1 MVSVGELW
9 VYAGFFV
16 TLVAAGLGLPAPEEL
31 VISGA
36 GVLAGRLPPKP
47 NTIKVSIAYPPPTP
61 VQVAGLLAIN
71 PHGGFPGGLPW
82 AALAPTAPRE
92 LSPEEVT
99 SLQAVGLLA
108 VNPEGGF
115 PGALPWA
122 ALAGAGPAVEMQI
135 VEPQRSDEIH
145 VRWWILLPVCIIAVV
160 LSDVILYS
168 LGLWGGERLLRYRWM
183 AHMMPPNRRRRTE
196 ENFHRY
202 GVSILVFGRLVPG
215 IRAPLFLTAGS
226 MRLPLP
232 RFLIADGLGA
242 VVGNSF
248 FFFLGFWLG
257 DSVKTLIERA
267 EERLKPILIIV
278 AVGLVVAYL
287 LWHFLR
293 HPVSTGDP
301 SEVPLIGQQVA
312 QVAEQIEQAEAAEKD
327 PPSFGKPGEK
337 ELPPAKPP
345 PSWVRRVGR
354 LPMLLIV
361 FGVSLA
367 ATWLLRHFRRKTT
380 VSDASQKRRAKDA
393 SAKRR

>member
-1 MVSVGELW
+1 MVSAGELW
-9 VYAGFFV
+9 VYFGFFV

-36 GVLAGRLPPKP
+36 GVLAGRLPRKAEILEVPM
-47 NTIKVSIAYPPPTP
+47 VYPTP
-61 VQVAGLLAIN
+61 AEVTGLLAFN
-71 PHGGFPGGLPW
+71 PQAGFPGGLPW
-82 AALAPTAPRE
+82 AALARTARHE
-92 LSPEEVT
+92 LSSEELT
-99 SLQAVGLLA
+99 SLQVVGLLA

-115 PGALPWA
+115 PGGLPWA
-122 ALAGAGPAVEMQI
+122 ALGGAGPAAEKQI
-135 VEPQRSDEIH
+135 LSPPDEIH

-160 LSDVILYS
+160 LSDLILYG
-168 LGLWGGERLLRYRWM
+168 LGLWGGDRVLRHRWI
-183 AHMMPPNRRRRTE
+183 ARMMPPNRRRRTE

-232 RFLIADGLGA
+232 QFLIADGLGA

-312 QVAEQIEQAEAAEKD
+312 QVASQIEHPESAEEA
-327 PPSFGKPGEK
+327 PSSFGDPAKK
-337 ELPPAKPP
+337 EPPAPKHPP
-345 PSWVRRVGR
+345 PWGRRAR
-354 LPMLLIV
+354 KLPLLLIALCA
-361 FGVSLA
+361 SAL
-367 ATWLLRHFRRKTT
+367 ATWLLRHFRRKPTPN
-380 VSDASQKRRAKDA
+380 DASQKHLSDDA
-393 SAKRR
+393 PAKRR

>member
-1 MVSVGELW
+1 MVSAGELW
-9 VYAGFFV
+9 IYAGFFA

-36 GVLAGRLPPKP
+36 GVLAGRLPPEAKILEVP
-47 NTIKVSIAYPPPTP
+47 MVYPTP
-61 VQVAGLLAIN
+61 AEVTGLLAFN
-71 PHGGFPGGLPW
+71 PQAGFPGGLPWATLARTARHELSPEELAGLQAAGMLAVNPEAGFPGGLPW
-82 AALAPTAPRE
+82 AAL
-92 LSPEEVT
+92 
-99 SLQAVGLLA
+99 G
-108 VNPEGGF
+108 
-115 PGALPWA
+115 
-122 ALAGAGPAVEMQI
+122 GAGPAAETQI
-135 VEPQRSDEIH
+135 LSPPDEIH

-160 LSDVILYS
+160 LSDLILYG
-168 LGLWGGERLLRYRWM
+168 LGLWGGDRVLRHRWI
-183 AHMMPPNRRRRTE
+183 ARMMPPNRRRRTE

-226 MRLPLP
+226 MRLPIP
-232 RFLIADGLGA
+232 QFLLADGLGA

-301 SEVPLIGQQVA
+301 SEVPLIGPQVA
-312 QVAEQIEQAEAAEKD
+312 QVAEQIEQAEEAEKH
-327 PPSFGKPGEK
+327 PSALGKPGEK

-345 PSWVRRVGR
+345 PSWIRRLGR
-354 LPMLLIV
+354 LPLFVIV
-361 FGVSLA
+361 LGVSVL
-367 ATWLLRHFRRKTT
+367 ATWLLRHFRRQDEAEDSRTN
-380 VSDASQKRRAKDA
+380 KRSRA
-393 SAKRR
+393 